1 MPEEERPEPSEWY
14 VETDEPVEIIISYEV
29 PLKPKPHIVME
40 LEKEK

>member
-29 PLKPKPHIVME
+29 PLKPNSADARRGDAVR
-40 LEKEK
+40 